1 MLSLHLKPRSIKA
14 NATWISVC
22 RFLALFY
29 LCICVGGC
37 RTTAPVHVWVP
48 PAVPVAPKAT
58 VALMP
63 VSGHPVLAEQLQNQL
78 LAQRPAAKADI
89 ALFTAEQLHLSSPVR
104 LASTSAM
111 SSDHLALNA
120 ARSIDADLLLKGDV
134 LSDTIKWDSEDA
146 NSNAPQKPV
155 DWNQVFFQ
163 RTDENSPDNESL
175 LLTWR
180 VIDVETGKT
189 LDAYS
194 LNLNTEQAREQY
206 PDLDAAYQQDSTQLL
221 IAASAREAWK
231 LLSPTVVKDEVELAK
246 PWLQLGAWRTRRGVK
261 AAKKGD
267 WKTAEQ
273 QFQKAARF
281 PFNAAAKHNLAIA
294 LAAKEDFVAAK
305 KQLEEIRGPFSTQMP
320 GETLFWLDQRHR
332 VFNEAHGLPD
342 PQGGW
347 IFPAPQ
353 EQAVE
358 YVEPVDL
365 EDLPWWTAIP
375 FVKPPGWKWKDWVM
389 QPVVF

>member
-1 MLSLHLKPRSIKA
+1 MLDSPFHMTS
-14 NATWISVC
+14 
-22 RFLALFY
+22 RFPFQ
-29 LCICVGGC
+29 CVGRLLFLIGLIAATTGC

-63 VSGHPVLAEQLQNQL
+63 VSAHPELATRLQDQL
-78 LAQRPAAKADI
+78 LAQRPAAKADV
-89 ALFTAEQLHLSSPVR
+89 ALFTSEQLHLSSPVR
-104 LASTSAM
+104 LASTAAM

-120 ARSIDADLLLKGDV
+120 ARTMDADLLLKGDV
-134 LSDTIKWDSEDA
+134 LSETLKWDAIDSGKPTND
-146 NSNAPQKPV
+146 KPV

-163 RTDENSPDNESL
+163 RAGENSEDNESL

-194 LNLNTEQAREQY
+194 VNLNTEQAREQY
-206 PDLDAAYQQDSTQLL
+206 PDLSAMHQEDPTQLL

-231 LLSPTVVKDEVELAK
+231 LLSPTVVKDEVDLAK
-246 PWLQLGAWRTRRGVK
+246 PWLQLGAWRTRQGVK

-267 WKTAEQ
+267 WRTAEAH
-273 QFQKAARF
+273 FEKAARF
-281 PFNAAAKHNLAIA
+281 PFNAAAQHNLAIA
-294 LAAKEDFVAAK
+294 LAAKEDFQAAK
-305 KQLEEIRGPFSTQMP
+305 QQLKKVRGPFSSGMP
-320 GETLFWLDQRHR
+320 AETLFWLDQRHR
-332 VFNEAHGLPD
+332 VYHEAHGLPT
-342 PQGGW
+342 PLGGW
-347 IFPAPQ
+347 TFPDY
-353 EQAVE
+353 QAQPIE
-358 YVEPVDL
+358 HVEPVDL

-375 FVKPPGWKWKDWVM
+375 LTKPPGWRWKDWLT